1 MEGFGEKSVANMDRS
16 IEKSRDVHPVN
27 FIFALCIPL
36 IGTDAAKRI
45 VNALGFDEFL
55 RRMEQREGF
64 ETIEGIGVERSNSIL
79 QWYEKETNRDGVLK
93 LLDEVTLREVAPVD
107 TDGGSCA
114 GLTFVITGDVHH
126 FKNRNAF
133 KAYVESQGGKVAGS
147 VSGKT
152 NYLINN
158 DVESASSKNKKAK
171 ELGVPILSEDD
182 FVARFGS

>member
-1 MEGFGEKSVANMDRS
+1 MERS

-45 VNALGFDEFL
+45 INTIGFDGFMQ
-55 RRMEQREGF
+55 RMEQGEGF

-79 QWYEKETNRDGVLK
+79 QWYAKEGNRLAMQK
-93 LLDEVTLREVAPVD
+93 LLAEVSLQKVEPVD
-107 TDGGSCA
+107 TSGGSCA
-114 GLTFVITGDVHH
+114 GLTFVITGDVHY
-126 FKNRNAF
+126 FKNRSEF
-133 KAYVESQGGKVAGS
+133 KTYVESQGGKVAGS

-152 NYLINN
+152 SFLVNN

-171 ELGVPILSEDD
+171 ALGVPILSEDD
-182 FVARFGS
+182 FVAKFVSQ